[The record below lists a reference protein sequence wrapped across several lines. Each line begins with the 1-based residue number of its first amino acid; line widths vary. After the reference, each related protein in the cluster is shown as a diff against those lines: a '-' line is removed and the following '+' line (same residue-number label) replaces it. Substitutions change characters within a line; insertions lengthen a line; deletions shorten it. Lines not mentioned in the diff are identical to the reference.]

1 MFGFQWPMS
10 ITTEREIYWSGLA
23 AEKFHFFFAGMA
35 EWWGD
40 NFSRAWAVNGVQNS
54 DVS

>member
-23 AEKFHFFFAGMA
+23 AE
-35 EWWGD
+35 
-40 NFSRAWAVNGVQNS
+40 NGGVTIS
-54 DVS
+54 HVLGL